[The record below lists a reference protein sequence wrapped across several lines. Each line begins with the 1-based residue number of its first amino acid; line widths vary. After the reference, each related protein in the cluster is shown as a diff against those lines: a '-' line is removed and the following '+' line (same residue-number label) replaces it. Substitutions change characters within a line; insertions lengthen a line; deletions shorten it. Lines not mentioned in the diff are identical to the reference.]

1 MKKINL
7 LLCATII
14 TGVILRIYN
23 LTAVSLWHDE
33 AFSALLIKYNFQEMI
48 DRIILDV
55 HPPFYYIV
63 LRFWDVFFEN
73 SLFSIRMFSVFF
85 SVLIIL
91 ATYLFVKTAF
101 KNSKLALFSSAI
113 VAISPFQIQYAQ
125 EARMY
130 ALGSFLIIISSY
142 FLLQALNKKT
152 INKKNAAWIWW
163 LLYAISVSAAIY
175 THYYIVFSIF
185 AQALFVFY
193 YFFKKLKFSP
203 TQWLKNK
210 SFQLCL
216 ASYALVTVSYL
227 PWLKI
232 FLAQL
237 SQVQENYWIP
247 KMDFWSVPCTFYKLT
262 TGSGIN
268 SSDDKWILII
278 LTVIILIAIAYAL
291 KKIKTQAKWLVF
303 FMLTVPFAGA
313 IVLSLKTSIYLDR
326 YFIFVSAFFII
337 LICGAILKIKNPL
350 IKNFLILFTIL
361 ISVYS
366 FAYNSKGLEIEK
378 KPGMAGAAA
387 YINQAAKPND
397 KIYIGSSFV
406 YFTFRYYN
414 ETQIHPKL
422 YAPGELSHFSGTA
435 LLSPEDIIKNFEQ
448 KTQKNDAVW
457 LINTTG
463 FGNYQPKTPNDWI
476 KEDEKGFQDA
486 YGYQGWIVVSKYK
499 TP

>member
-7 LLCATII
+7 LLYTTII

-63 LRFWDVFFEN
+63 LRFWDVFFGN
-73 SLFSIRMFSVFF
+73 SLFSIRMFSVLF

-101 KNSKLALFSSAI
+101 KNNKLALFSSAI

-130 ALGSFLIIISSY
+130 ALGAFLIIISSY
-142 FLLQALNKKT
+142 FLLQALNKKNT
-152 INKKNAAWIWW
+152 PWIWW
-163 LLYAISVSAAIY
+163 LLYAMSISAALY
-175 THYYIVFSIF
+175 THYYVVFSIF

-203 TQWLKNK
+203 MRWLKNK
-210 SFQLCL
+210 NFQLCF
-216 ASYALVTVSYL
+216 ASYVLIAISYL

-268 SSDDKWILII
+268 PQDDKFILII
-278 LTVIILIAIAYAL
+278 LVIIIISAIFYAL
-291 KKIKTQAKWLVF
+291 KKIKTPEKWLVF
-303 FMLTVPFAGA
+303 FMLAVPFAGA
-313 IVLSLKTSIYLDR
+313 IALSLKTSIYLDR

-350 IKNFLILFTIL
+350 IKNFLIFLTIL

-366 FAYNSKGLEIEK
+366 FAHSSKELEIEK

-397 KIYIGSSFV
+397 KIYVGSSFV

-414 ETQIHPKL
+414 ETQVYPKL

-448 KTQKNDAVW
+448 ETQKNNTVW

-463 FGNYQPKTPNDWI
+463 FGNYQPKTPGNWI
-476 KEDEKGFQDA
+476 KENEKGFQDA

-499 TP
+499 IP

>member
-7 LLCATII
+7 LLYATII
-14 TGVILRIYN
+14 AGILLRIYN

-33 AFSALLIKYNFQEMI
+33 AFSALLIKYNFREMI

-55 HPPFYYIV
+55 HPPFYYIA
-63 LRFWDVFFEN
+63 LRFWDIFFGN
-73 SLFSIRMFSVFF
+73 SLFSIRAFSVFF

-91 ATYLFVKTAF
+91 ATYLFVKAAF

-130 ALGSFLIIISSY
+130 ALGAFLIVISSY
-142 FLLQALNKKT
+142 FLLRALDKK
-152 INKKNAAWIWW
+152 KSSRIWW

-175 THYYIVFSIF
+175 THYYVVFSIF
-185 AQALFVFY
+185 AQALFVLY
-193 YFFKKLKFSP
+193 HFFKKLKFSP
-203 TQWLKNK
+203 TRWLKNK
-210 SFQLCL
+210 NFQLCL
-216 ASYALVTVSYL
+216 ASYLLVTVSYL
-227 PWLKI
+227 PWLKT

-237 SQVQENYWIP
+237 GQVQENYWIP
-247 KMDFWSVPCTFYKLT
+247 KMDFWSVPCTFYKLA

-268 SSDDKWILII
+268 PSDDRQILVISV
-278 LTVIILIAIAYAL
+278 TVIAITIIYAL
-291 KKIKTQAKWLVF
+291 KKIKTSAKWLVF
-303 FMLTVPFAGA
+303 SMLAVPFAGA
-313 IVLSLKTSIYLDR
+313 IVLSFKTSIYLDR

-350 IKNFLILFTIL
+350 VKNVLIVLTIL
-361 ISVYS
+361 LSAYS
-366 FAYNSKGLEIEK
+366 FVYNSKDIEIEK

-387 YINQAAKPND
+387 YINQEAKPND
-397 KIYIGSSFV
+397 KIYVGSSFV
-406 YFTFRYYN
+406 YFTFKYYN
-414 ETQIHPKL
+414 ETQIYPKL

-435 LLSPEDIIKNFEQ
+435 LLSSEDIIKNFEQ
-448 KTQKNDAVW
+448 ETREDNTVW

-463 FGNYQPKTPNDWI
+463 FGNYQPQTPDNWI
-476 KEDEKGFQDA
+476 KESEKSFQDA
-486 YGYQGWIVVSKYK
+486 YGYQGWIIVSKYK